1 MPIKIQNNLPA
12 IKTLAGENIF
22 VMNEQRAEHQ
32 DIRPLKI
39 VILNLMPTKIVT
51 ETQLMRLLS
60 NTPIQVEA
68 ILLHPETHVAKN
80 TSQEHLSN
88 FYKNFNEIKNEK
100 FDGLVI
106 TGAPVETLKF
116 EEVNYWNELKD
127 IMQWS
132 LTNVYST
139 LHICWAAQAGLYYHY
154 GVEKYP
160 VKEKVFGVFK
170 HEVTKKNTMLL
181 RGFDDEF
188 YAPHSRH
195 TEIRIEDVKR
205 YEELDILAVSKEAGL
220 YIVKS
225 KNHKQVFV
233 MGHAEYDAD
242 TLKWE
247 YERDILKGMD
257 MNIPQNYF
265 DHDDPNKEPVVRW
278 RSHANL
284 LFYNWLNYFV
294 YQETPYDLNEIGK

>member
-68 ILLHPETHVAKN
+68 ILLHPETHIAKN

-116 EEVNYWNELKD
+116 EEVHYWNELKD

-132 LTNVYST
+132 FKNVYST

-154 GVEKYP
+154 GIEKRP

-170 HEVTKKNTMLL
+170 HEVVKKNTMLL

-195 TEIRIEDVKR
+195 TEIRIEDVER
-205 YEELDILAVSKEAGL
+205 YKELDILAVSKEAGL

-247 YERDILKGMD
+247 YERDVLKGMD

-265 DHDDPNKEPVVRW
+265 EHDDPNKEPVVRW